1 MTYTDKATNQTVF
14 YLLTSMS
21 CIENMDEAKDSM
33 ISFSRDDLKESDDL
47 VKVPGEKL
55 FDSTSAPH
63 IKKFVS
69 IHFHCQDVFELDNI
83 MHNSYLCVVCNMQPT
98 CTGHVHCTHYYTIM
112 LKCNVSE

>member
-1 MTYTDKATNQTVF
+1 MTYTDKATNQTVL

-33 ISFSRDDLKESDDL
+33 ISFSRDDLEESDDL

-63 IKKFVS
+63 IEKFVS
-69 IHFHCQDVFELDNI
+69 IHLHCQDVFELDNI
-83 MHNSYLCVVCNMQPT
+83 LCTIPIWVLCAICNLHALVT
-98 CTGHVHCTHYYTIM
+98 YIVHIIIQLC
-112 LKCNVSE
+112 